1 MSDYGRIHGAADSDE
16 ELIKFSDTATPAV
29 AYRGG
34 MLKVR
39 SLFTASV
46 IVLLASLVLIAA
58 CHKPA
63 ETSAAPAATAPP
75 PPEYVPTATVKDIM
89 QSVVDP
95 SADVVWQAVTSVQ
108 SVKGLVEKAPKND
121 EEWTMVRHGAITLTE
136 ASNLLMV
143 PGRHVARAGEKSDTP
158 GVELEPSEMEA
169 LITKDLGAWRKR
181 AHGLHEAGVAALQAI
196 DAKDA
201 NKLFEV
207 GEQIERACEG
217 CHSQYWYPN
226 EKIPPVPT
234 SGAQ

>member
-1 MSDYGRIHGAADSDE
+1 
-16 ELIKFSDTATPAV
+16 
-29 AYRGG
+29 
-34 MLKVR
+34 MLKER

-58 CHKPA
+58 CQKPA
-63 ETSAAPAATAPP
+63 ETTAAAPAPAAPP
-75 PPEYVPTATVKDIM
+75 PPEYVPTATVKDLM

-95 SADVVWQAVTSVQ
+95 NADVVWLAVTTVQ
-108 SVKGLVEKAPKND
+108 SAKGTVETRPKND
-121 EEWTMVRHGAITLTE
+121 EEWTKVRHGAIALTE

-143 PGRHVARAGEKSDTP
+143 PGRHVARPGEKSETP
-158 GVELEPSEMEA
+158 GVELEPSEMEV
-169 LITKDLGAWRKR
+169 LINKDLGAWRKR

-201 NKLFEV
+201 DKLFEV
-207 GEQIERACEG
+207 GEQIERACES

-226 EKIPPVPT
+226 ETIPPVPT

>member
-1 MSDYGRIHGAADSDE
+1 
-16 ELIKFSDTATPAV
+16 
-29 AYRGG
+29 

-58 CHKPA
+58 CQKPA
-63 ETSAAPAATAPP
+63 ETTAAAPAAAAAP
-75 PPEYVPTATVKDIM
+75 PPEYVPTATVKDLM

-95 SADVVWQAVTSVQ
+95 NADVVWLAVTTVQ
-108 SVKGLVEKAPKND
+108 SAKGTLETRPKND
-121 EEWTMVRHGAITLTE
+121 EEWTKVRHGAIALTE

-143 PGRHVARAGEKSDTP
+143 PGRHVARPGEKSDTP

-181 AHGLHEAGVAALQAI
+181 AHGLHEAGVAALEAI

-201 NKLFEV
+201 DKLFEV
-207 GEQIERACEG
+207 GEKIERACEG